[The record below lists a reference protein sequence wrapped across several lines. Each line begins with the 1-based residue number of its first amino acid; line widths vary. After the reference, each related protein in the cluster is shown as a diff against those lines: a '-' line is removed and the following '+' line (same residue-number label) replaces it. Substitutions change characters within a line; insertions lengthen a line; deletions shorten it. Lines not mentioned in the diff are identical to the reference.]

1 MELCAIFNSRIRPR
15 VNRFLRNQLAGDVLN
30 LVAYRLRHK
39 HYFCNLTRP
48 PSHSESSFLIT
59 TLGRYLR
66 NEGVGGYLPGYK
78 LIVVQRRVAVAI
90 V

>member
-1 MELCAIFNSRIRPR
+1 MPSCELR
-15 VNRFLRNQLAGDVLN
+15 VMGDVLN
-30 LVAYRLRHK
+30 LVAYRLHCK
-39 HYFCNLTRP
+39 HYFCQLTCP
-48 PSHSESSFLIT
+48 PSYRQSSVRIL

-78 LIVVQRRVAVAI
+78 LIVVQWQGAIAI